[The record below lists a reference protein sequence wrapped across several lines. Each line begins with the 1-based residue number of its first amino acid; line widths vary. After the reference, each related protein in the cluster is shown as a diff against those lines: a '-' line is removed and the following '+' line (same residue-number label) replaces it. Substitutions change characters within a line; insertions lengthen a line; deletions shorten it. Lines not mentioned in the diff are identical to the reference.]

1 MKVPLVDLRRQYED
15 IKDEVKKVIEEVLE
29 SGEYILGENVRKFE
43 QEFANYCE
51 VKYGVGVN
59 SGSDALTLA
68 LKAVGVKS
76 GDEVITVPNSFVST
90 ANCIVFSGAQPV
102 FVDIDPET
110 LNLDP
115 ERLKEAITKKTKA
128 IIVVHF
134 HGHPADMDSIKEIAE
149 KYGIYIIEDACQA
162 HGALYKGRKVG
173 SLGDVAC
180 FSFYPTKNLGGYGD
194 GGIIVTNNE
203 ELADKVRSL
212 RNYGRVAPYIYKILG
227 YNSRLDELQAAILR
241 VKLKHLDKWIDQRRR
256 NASIYSQYL
265 AEIPEIAVP
274 IEKEYA
280 KHVYWV
286 YSIRTKRRDEIQ
298 KFLSKNGIET
308 MIHYPIPIH
317 LQECYSYLGYTE
329 GTFPI
334 TEKISKE
341 MLSLPMFPELTEEEI
356 RYVVQV
362 IKQAIKR

>member
-1 MKVPLVDLRRQYED
+1 MVPLVDLRRQYKD
-15 IKDEVKKVIEEVLE
+15 IKDEVRKAVDEVLE

-43 QEFANYCE
+43 QEFANYCG

-59 SGSDALTLA
+59 SGSDALTIA
-68 LKAVGVKS
+68 LSAVGVKS
-76 GDEVITVPNSFVST
+76 GDEVITAPNSFVST
-90 ANCIVFSGAQPV
+90 ANCIVFCGARPI
-102 FVDIDPET
+102 FVDIDQET

-115 ERLKEAITKKTKA
+115 EKLKDAITQKTKA

-134 HGHPADMDSIKEIAE
+134 HGHPADMDAIKEIAE
-149 KYGIYIIEDACQA
+149 RYNIKIIEDACQA

-173 SLGDVAC
+173 MLGDVAC

-194 GGIIVTNNE
+194 GGMIVTNND
-203 ELADKVRSL
+203 ELADKARSL
-212 RNYGRVAPYIYKILG
+212 RNYGRVAPYVYKILG

-241 VKLKHLDKWIDQRRR
+241 VKLKYLDKWNDKRRR

-265 AEIPEIAVP
+265 SEISEIAVP

-286 YSIRTKRRDEIQ
+286 YAIRTKRRDEIQ
-298 KFLSKNGIET
+298 NFLNKNGIET

-317 LQECYSYLGYTE
+317 LQECYSHLGYSE
-329 GTFPI
+329 GAFPI
-334 TEKISKE
+334 AEKSSKE

-362 IKQAIKR
+362 IKQAVKH